1 MKIIHL
7 LNKYGV
13 NEERGCRAD
22 SFLCVLGGSWCNI
35 GIGVCLWTY
44 SISLCVVFPFVD

>member
-7 LNKYGV
+7 LNKYGI

-22 SFLCVLGGSWCNI
+22 CFLRVLGGSLCST
-35 GIGVCLWTY
+35 GIGVCLWAY
-44 SISLCVVFPFVD
+44 SISLCVVFRFVD